1 MRTCHHEAC
10 YTTVTTVCVPTK
22 VNCSLISV
30 VPMHAW
36 LSNVVRL
43 SRCRDRR
50 PRNRPVLRSRY
61 RAAYRTG
68 GPGGG
73 APDAPRIPPRRAGP
87 DPGRTR
93 TRAAPAPC
101 VGRRGDPAPGTR
113 RAARGIEA
121 IRIAIRNAIGAN
133 RFINYMFVSV
143 GSDLVRPA
151 RARAAHRGL
160 THSHIMFIA
169 IRDTAVLL

>member
-1 MRTCHHEAC
+1 MRGSQMLCDYHAAAIEDPATGPYFVRGGNLRGTAPR
-10 YTTVTTVCVPTK
+10 TVP
-22 VNCSLISV
+22 
-30 VPMHAW
+30 
-36 LSNVVRL
+36 
-43 SRCRDRR
+43 D
-50 PRNRPVLRSRY
+50 
-61 RAAYRTG
+61 
-68 GPGGG
+68 GPGAG
-73 APDAPRIPPRRAGP
+73 AGRPGCAPRIPPRRAGP

-113 RAARGIEA
+113 CAARGIEA
-121 IRIAIRNAIGAN
+121 IRIAIRNAIRGLRAYAVLYESVYV
-133 RFINYMFVSV
+133 RDISV